1 MWNLKHANTGG
12 GGEPFAATHWSTAKN
27 LNFLFLGKQGESD
40 VSLSDFHQPFPLQ
53 NICE

>member
-1 MWNLKHANTGG
+1 MLTPGG
-12 GGEPFAATHWSTAKN
+12 GRGEEPFAATHWSTAKN

-40 VSLSDFHQPFPLQ
+40 VSLSKSDFHQPFPLQ